1 MAFDREAYLEAKKA
15 KKKRQ
20 KENQKTRETKQM
32 RSTAGSS
39 IKAPGKPRATSDK
52 PRVSDDAESRKAS
65 RLSPEDRAAL
75 SIPQFSGGLM
85 RPPTTFTA
93 PPRGKKS
100 PTYTSA
106 GAASGAKEMD
116 LEASHW
122 EFSCPSCKQIKHGMQ
137 RSDKSPLGVCV
148 DCE

>member
-1 MAFDREAYLEAKKA
+1 MGFDREAYLEAKKA

-20 KENQKTRETKQM
+20 KANKGKQKDLTVGGAIRTP
-32 RSTAGSS
+32 S
-39 IKAPGKPRATSDK
+39 KPRATSDK

-85 RPPTTFTA
+85 RPNTTFTT

-116 LEASHW
+116 LETSHW
-122 EFSCPSCKQIKHGMQ
+122 EFSCPSCKEIKHGIQ
-137 RSDKSPLGVCV
+137 RSDKSPLGVCK